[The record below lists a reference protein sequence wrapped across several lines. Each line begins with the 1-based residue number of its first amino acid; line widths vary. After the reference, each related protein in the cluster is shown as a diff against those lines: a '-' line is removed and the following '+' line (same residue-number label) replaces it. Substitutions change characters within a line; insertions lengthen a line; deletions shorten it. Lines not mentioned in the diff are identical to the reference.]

1 MKIPLKKIWK
11 TASKFTIQHSP
22 EILTGIGIAG
32 MISSIA
38 MAVKA
43 TPSAQHHIG
52 EAIVEK
58 DGQDLTPVETVKA
71 VWRDY
76 LPTAIMT
83 GLSAGCLIGSVSVST
98 RRTAALATAYQLSEN
113 ALSEYMDKVR
123 ETIGEK
129 KEREIQEK
137 TAIEKM
143 RKSNASEAAVIDTG
157 RGTTWCFDTISAR
170 YFKSDIED
178 IRQVVNRLNF
188 RLNQGE
194 FVSLNDFYYEI
205 GLRGVKFGDDIGW
218 DSECGLVDFKYGADF
233 LEDGKTPCLSI
244 DLNIRGTIYH
254 Y

>member
-1 MKIPLKKIWK
+1 MKFPLKKIWK
-11 TASKFTIQHSP
+11 TASSFTVKHSP

-38 MAVKA
+38 MAIKA

-52 EAIVEK
+52 EAIVKK
-58 DGQDLTPVETVKA
+58 DGSNLTPVETVKA

-76 LPTAIMT
+76 LPTGIMA
-83 GLSAGCLIGSVSVST
+83 GLSTACLIGSVSVST

-113 ALSEYMDKVR
+113 ALSEYMEKVK
-123 ETIGEK
+123 ETVGEK
-129 KEREIQEK
+129 KESEIREK

-143 RKSNASEAAVIDTG
+143 HKSSASEAAVIDTG
-157 RGTTWCFDTISAR
+157 RGATWCFDTISAR
-170 YFKSDIED
+170 YFKSDIEN
-178 IRQVVNRLNF
+178 IRQVINQLNY

-205 GLRGVKFGDDIGW
+205 GLRGIKFGDDIGW
-218 DSECGLVDFKYGADF
+218 DSERGLVDFKYGADF